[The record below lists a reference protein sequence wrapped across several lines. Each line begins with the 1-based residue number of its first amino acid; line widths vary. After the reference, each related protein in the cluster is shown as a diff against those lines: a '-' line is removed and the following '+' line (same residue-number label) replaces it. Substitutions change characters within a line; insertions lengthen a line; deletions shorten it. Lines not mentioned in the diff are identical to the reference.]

1 MKPMILAAGAAL
13 TAGTLALAACT
24 PGGKPPARTAL
35 DCPSE
40 WRDLKRLSVAPDG
53 KSCGYLTENDGEV
66 TLRLIDTAGNPDA
79 VLDALEAALT
89 GESAAAAP
97 AAAPSTPAEVARL
110 AADAQRVTDEVAA
123 DAAESAKAAVVIED
137 DAEEHRL
144 EARHDDKS
152 AKVNLPGIN
161 ITAGDDDANVQI
173 GPIHIQSG
181 DEGST
186 VHISRDVR
194 LRGESLS
201 RQKRGLRATFIVTGD
216 QLPEGY
222 RFIGYEAAGPKAGP
236 LTVAVV
242 KSRKSGR
249 DRISGDVTSLVRRN
263 GGV

>member
-1 MKPMILAAGAAL
+1 MKPMILVAGAAL
-13 TAGTLALAACT
+13 TAGTLALGACT
-24 PGGKPPARTAL
+24 PGGKPPARAAL

-53 KSCGYLTENDGEV
+53 KSCGYLTENGGEV
-66 TLRLIDTAGNPDA
+66 TLRLIDTAGDPDA
-79 VLDALEAALT
+79 VLDALEATLT
-89 GESAAAAP
+89 GESAGAQT
-97 AAAPSTPAEVARL
+97 AAPSTPAEVARL
-110 AADAQRVTDEVAA
+110 AADAQRVTDEAAA
-123 DAAESAKAAVVIED
+123 DAAESAKAAEVVVED

-144 EARHDDKS
+144 EVRHDDKS
-152 AKVNLPGIN
+152 AKVHLPGVN
-161 ITAGDDDANVQI
+161 ITTDHDAANVQI
-173 GPIHIQSG
+173 GPMHIQSG
-181 DEGST
+181 DDGST